1 MPAAVPVVPRCARGG
16 WRRRATVAAAG
27 FLAALVA
34 CHVVGDRV
42 FGPFSDVPVLS
53 DKLAVLAARREEVDT
68 LFVGSSRVYNHLSP
82 RAFDAELRAAG
93 LPSCS
98 FNLGVSAMR
107 PPESFQTLDRALA
120 LRRPNQRLRRVV
132 LELANVNPAQEPGER
147 DTRRMTA
154 WHRPGAAGWMLAA
167 IILAYEW
174 PWRKAGWFYEHSRLT
189 ARCFGHVGDARDALF
204 GPSPATTTTTARVIG
219 SEGLGA
225 DGDGFAPT
233 SKEAKAT
240 DPSCCRFAADPAGYE
255 RALAAL
261 RAPPPAS
268 AWGQREPVNLLLRRE
283 LPRRV
288 AALRAR
294 GIETILFLPPVT
306 RPDDGLRALAAG
318 GDLGG
323 APAFVFNDPDRYPE
337 LYRREVRADGEHL
350 DEEGAVLFTRL
361 LARKV
366 VAWEKQMTTES
377 AR

>member
-1 MPAAVPVVPRCARGG
+1 MVGAFLGG
-16 WRRRATVAAAG
+16 LT
-27 FLAALVA
+27 L
-34 CHVVGDRV
+34 CHGLGDRW
-42 FGPFSDVPVLS
+42 FGPYPDVPIVS

-82 RAFDAELRAAG
+82 RVFDAELRAAG
-93 LPSCS
+93 RPCRA

-107 PPESFQTLDRALA
+107 PPESFQFLDRALD
-120 LRRPNQRLRRVV
+120 LRLPRLRRVV
-132 LELANVNPAQEPGER
+132 LELANVIPAFAEPGER
-147 DTRRMTA
+147 DTRRVTA

-167 IILAYEW
+167 IVCAFDW
-174 PWRKAGWFYEHSRLT
+174 PWRKAGWFFDHSL
-189 ARCFGHVGDARDALF
+189 AAGRCFTHVGEVRDAWLVPD
-204 GPSPATTTTTARVIG
+204 GSRSPDLVGTA
-219 SEGLGA
+219 GLGT

-233 SKEAKAT
+233 PKAAKAT
-240 DPSCCRFAADPAGYE
+240 EPASRRFLADPAGYE

-268 AWGQREPVNLLLRRE
+268 AWGQTEPVNLLLRRE

-294 GIETILFLPPVT
+294 GVETFLFLPPVI
-306 RPDDGLRALAAG
+306 RPDDGLRALARG
-318 GDLGG
+318 GNLGG

-337 LYRREVRADGEHL
+337 LYRPEVRADGEHL

-366 VAWEKQMTTES
+366 AAWERQMTNDK
-377 AR
+377 

>member
-1 MPAAVPVVPRCARGG
+1 
-16 WRRRATVAAAG
+16 
-27 FLAALVA
+27 
-34 CHVVGDRV
+34 
-42 FGPFSDVPVLS
+42 
-53 DKLAVLAARREEVDT
+53 
-68 LFVGSSRVYNHLSP
+68 
-82 RAFDAELRAAG
+82 
-93 LPSCS
+93 
-98 FNLGVSAMR
+98 MR
-107 PPESFQTLDRALA
+107 PPETFQTLDRALA
-120 LRRPNQRLRRVV
+120 LLRPTRRLRRVV

-154 WHRPGAAGWMLAA
+154 WHRPGTAGWMLTA
-167 IILAYEW
+167 IVLAYDW
-174 PWRKAGWFYEHSRLT
+174 PWRKAGWFYDHSRL
-189 ARCFGHVGDARDALF
+189 AAQCFGHVGDARDALF
-204 GPSPATTTTTARVIG
+204 EPTTTSRVIG

-233 SKEAKAT
+233 RKDAKAT
-240 DPSCCRFAADPAGYE
+240 DPACCRFAADPAGYE
-255 RALAAL
+255 CALAAL

-318 GDLGG
+318 GNLGG

-366 VAWEKQMTTES
+366 VAWEKQMTNDE
-377 AR
+377 